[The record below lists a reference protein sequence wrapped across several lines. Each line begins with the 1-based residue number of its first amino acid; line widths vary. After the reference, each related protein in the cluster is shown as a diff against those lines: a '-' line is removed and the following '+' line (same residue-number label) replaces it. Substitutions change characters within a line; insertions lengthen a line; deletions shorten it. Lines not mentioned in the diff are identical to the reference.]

1 LEKYQEALDERE
13 YLDRKKGISSS
24 RRDDKREQGRRYVFT
39 DSSRNSSFKRPNQD
53 AGEREDQRSRKR
65 PTKEAP
71 LSSLSSSNRDKITSS
86 SSSSSPQPQRIAAE
100 TQPIPSAMAITST
113 TTAAPALSRDQLNK
127 LNAAVMKARL
137 MGLPNADELETQY
150 NEELERF
157 EKGDS
162 VAVLPT
168 LDSHG
173 RMYDYALKSN
183 EQPLEKGKHKY
194 QGTHDKLTG
203 ERIKYGTADD
213 QLSLADMVKQERA
226 HKDSSMDLEF
236 ANRIVGDASFEV
248 K

>member
-1 LEKYQEALDERE
+1 MEKYQEALDERE
-13 YLDRKKGISSS
+13 YLDRKKGRSSS

-65 PTKEAP
+65 PTMEAP
-71 LSSLSSSNRDKITSS
+71 SSSSSNRDKITSS
-86 SSSSSPQPQRIAAE
+86 SSSSSPQPQKIAAE
-100 TQPIPSAMAITST
+100 TQRMPSAMAPI

-127 LNAAVMKARL
+127 LNAAVMKAKL

-173 RMYDYALKSN
+173 RMYDYALKTN

-213 QLSLADMVKQERA
+213 QLSLADMVRQERA